1 MACFV
6 DDVLWGGDTKFEN
19 IVNKLKQMLY
29 ISSEYKQVFD
39 YIGTKL
45 EQRSDFSKIITQK
58 DYIDIINPVKLN
70 KDDLKNPKRKLSQE
84 EITILRGILG
94 KLNWVAGMTR
104 PEISF
109 FVCETSTRVTDA
121 TVSDLIATNKVEKF
135 IQNSSPHS
143 T

>member
-70 KDDLKNPKRKLSQE
+70 KDDLKNPKRKLS
-84 EITILRGILG
+84 
-94 KLNWVAGMTR
+94 
-104 PEISF
+104 
-109 FVCETSTRVTDA
+109 
-121 TVSDLIATNKVEKF
+121 
-135 IQNSSPHS
+135 
-143 T
+143 